1 MKNLSLFAFLLC
13 FSMQGLYAQV
23 DLADSLQ
30 AYYPC
35 NNSGTDYSG
44 SATGPFNLIVGTG
57 LRTTTDR
64 FGNADAA
71 FEYTNNVNSSTLE
84 GGINISYSDH
94 YSIAIWVRQD
104 STPLNTNLFKMV
116 GGSTTSPAHFQQI
129 EINLDGKVQ
138 GIEVD
143 ASQESFMQG
152 GNCANSSSL
161 SSDLNT
167 MGLQDGE
174 WHLLTLS
181 RASDTMRLYVDT
193 QMVEISANPAN
204 PCSANPFIEMF
215 IGSTGFGDA
224 TVASF
229 DDIMIYDR
237 AINPQEVAAIY
248 NLTAT
253 YNGTLSNAVLA
264 TSQTN
269 FRIFPNPTQTN
280 LTVTLEEVE
289 AEQYRIYNALGQL
302 VAQGQFV
309 GQQQEINTTSLNAG
323 FYQLVLQTNKGQQL
337 SQQFVKQ

>member
-23 DLADSLQ
+23 DLANGLQ

-44 SATGPFNLIVGTG
+44 SANGPFNLTVGSN

-71 FEYTNNVNSSTLE
+71 FEYTNDVSNSSLYGGMNLNSSTDYT
-84 GGINISYSDH
+84 IS
-94 YSIAIWVRQD
+94 IWVRQD
-104 STPLNTNLFKMV
+104 STTLNTNLFV
-116 GGSTTSPAHFQQI
+116 LRGETSSSPVHYQEI

-138 GIEVD
+138 GIEID
-143 ASQESFMQG
+143 ASQESVLQG
-152 GNCANSSSL
+152 SACTNASNL
-161 SSDLNT
+161 SSDINT
-167 MGLQDGE
+167 MGIQDGE
-174 WHLLTLS
+174 WHLITLS
-181 RASDTMRLYVDT
+181 RSNDTMRLYVDT
-193 QMVEISANPAN
+193 LMMQLAANPAN
-204 PCSANPFIEMF
+204 PCGAFPFQDISF
-215 IGSTGFGDA
+215 GSGGFGNA

-229 DDIMIYDR
+229 DDMMIYDR
-237 AINPQEVAAIY
+237 AINAQEVAAIY

-264 TSQTN
+264 TSQTA

-280 LTVTLEEVE
+280 LTVTLAEVD

-309 GQQQEINTTSLNAG
+309 GNQQEINTTSLNAG
-323 FYQLVLQTNKGQQL
+323 FYQLVLQTTNGQQL